1 MTQLGEAIAQAI
13 QANIRAP
20 QRTPVETM
28 YNLKLETFEGNEG
41 YEGAERWLDR
51 IEQTFQVMRSQGNLP
66 ENRWVETT
74 IWFLSREIAVWWGNE
89 TNFLAP
95 ELVQDWSTFKQIFK
109 KRFVPPEYIDRKKQ
123 EFTQLRQR
131 KMSAG
136 EYYRK
141 FTDLSR
147 YDPIVALNSEEML
160 RRFKLGS
167 KKKWRTYAGAL
178 PCANYHEFSEIM
190 VGMEESEKLSTDSDE
205 EEDKN
210 DGKGKGISIQG
221 PRKTQNFKK
230 SGMSSSSSSGGFS
243 ATGPR
248 RGGGRFGNG
257 PRFSGQRSFGGTG
270 NSGPPLCRHCNFR
283 HYGECRRISG
293 ACFTCGQTGHRAMNC
308 PQNQQ
313 RPQQPVRPT
322 PAPTQQNFNSGSYG
336 QVGRGGAY
344 HYQGD
349 ATSYAPGQYQYS
361 QDPYFQSGYSQ
372 DQGGYT
378 SYPPMPASGSQWYQG
393 GQPQQSGVAAS
404 SAGPSRPPNQA
415 GQGRAHQGRGN
426 QSGRGRGGRQSAQG
440 RVNHISLQDAQ
451 NHPDLIMGTLNV
463 LGHFA
468 RVLIDCGATHSVIS
482 HTFAQMTQP
491 YPSSLGFDLEVAMPR
506 GDKCYVDSFYPRC
519 PVRVD
524 NVIMPAN
531 LIPLDIVD
539 FDVILG
545 ADWLHYNR
553 AHIDC
558 YGKLV
563 TFLRPGL
570 PEVTFVG
577 ERSGVRHGVIS
588 AIRARKLLSKG
599 CQGYLAHVVLNDIA
613 SSSVEEVGV
622 VRHYPDVFPEDL
634 PGLPPDRDVE
644 FSIDLL
650 PGTNPISLT
659 PYRMAPAELRELKI
673 QLQELID
680 KGFIQP
686 SSSPWGAPVLFVR
699 KKDGTLRLCIDY
711 RQLNRVT
718 IKNRYPLPRIDDLFD
733 QLKGACVFSKI
744 DLRSGYYQLKIKD
757 EDVHK
762 SAFRT
767 RYGHYEFL
775 VMPFG
780 LTNAPAAFMRLMNE
794 VFQEYLDRFVI
805 VFIDDI
811 LVYSKSESDHIRH
824 LNLVLRKLREHQL
837 YAKFSKC
844 QFWLDQVAF
853 LGHVVSAQGIQV
865 DPQKIEAVESWEQPR
880 TVTEVRSFL
889 GLAGYYRRFV
899 QDFSIIALPLTKLT
913 RKDVKFEWDGSCEQS
928 FQQLKYCLTHAPVLI
943 LPDDNGNFEIY
954 SDASLNGLGC
964 VLMQHSRVIA
974 YASRQLK
981 IHERNYPT
989 HDLELA
995 AIVFAL
1001 KIWRHYLYGEKCKI
1015 FTDHKSLQYLFT
1027 QHDLNLRQRR
1037 WLELLSD
1044 YDCTIEY
1051 HPGRAN
1057 VVADALSRKPQGR
1070 LNALYASR
1078 VSLLAELRSTGVEL
1092 KLEEQSEAFLANFQ
1106 VKPILIDRV
1115 LAAQLLDEEIQE
1127 LISLRNEGKKKDL
1140 KIRDS
1145 DGMLMQEN
1153 RMYVPNNEE
1162 LKKEILDEAHCS
1174 AYAMHPGGTKMYHTI
1189 RPFYYWPGMKREI
1202 AEYVS
1207 RCIVCQQVKAER
1219 KKPFGRLQP
1228 LPVPQWK
1235 WENITMDFVY
1245 KLPRTQNGFDGIWVV
1260 VDRLTKSAH
1269 FIPVR
1274 EKYSL
1279 NKLAQLFISK
1289 IVKYHGVPVNIISD
1303 RDPRF
1308 TSKFWTAFQEAL
1320 GTRLLYST
1328 AYHPQTDG
1336 QSERTIQTLEDMLRS
1351 SVMQFGDS
1359 WHDRLDLMEF
1369 AYNNSFH
1376 SSIGMSPFEAL
1387 YGKACRTPL
1396 CWSEVGER
1404 ILEGPEIVDETTQN
1418 IQVIKS
1424 NLKVAQDRQKS
1435 LADRHTTD
1443 RMYNVGD
1450 YVFLKLS
1457 PWRGVVRFGKKGK
1470 LSPRYIGPYKITE
1483 RIGEVAYRL
1492 ELPPELSKVH
1502 NVFHVSMLRHYV
1514 SDPSHVIPP
1523 QPLEINPDL
1532 TYDEEPVTILDWKD
1546 KTLRNKTVRLV
1557 KVLWR
1562 NHSAE
1567 EATWETEERMR
1578 DMYPRLFYGF

>member
-1 MTQLGEAIAQAI
+1 
-13 QANIRAP
+13 
-20 QRTPVETM
+20 
-28 YNLKLETFEGNEG
+28 
-41 YEGAERWLDR
+41 
-51 IEQTFQVMRSQGNLP
+51 MRSQGNLP

-599 CQGYLAHVVLNDIA
+599 CQGYLAHVVLNDVA
-613 SSSVEEVGV
+613 PSSVEEVGV
-622 VRHYPDVFPEDL
+622 VRHYSDVFPDDL
-634 PGLPPDRDVE
+634 PGLPPERDVE
-644 FSIDLL
+644 FSIELL

-659 PYRMAPAELRELKI
+659 PYRMAPAELKELKI

-865 DPQKIEAVESWEQPR
+865 DPQKIAAVENWEQPR
-880 TVTEVRSFL
+880 TNTEVRSFL

-899 QDFSIIALPLTKLT
+899 QDFSMIALPLTKLT
-913 RKDVKFEWDGSCEQS
+913 RKDVKFEWDDSCEQS

-964 VLMQHSRVIA
+964 VLMQQSRVIA

-989 HDLELA
+989 HDFELA

-1057 VVADALSRKPQGR
+1057 VVADALSRKPTGR

-1092 KLEEQSEAFLANFQ
+1092 ELEEQSEAFLASFQ

-1115 LAAQLLDEEIQE
+1115 LAAQSLDEEMQE

-1245 KLPRTQNGFDGIWVV
+1245 KLPRTENGFDGVWVV

-1274 EKYSL
+1274 EKSSL

-1289 IVKYHGVPVNIISD
+1289 VVKYHGVPVNIISD

-1376 SSIGMSPFEAL
+1376 SSIGMPPFEAL

-1424 NLKVAQDRQKS
+1424 NLKAAQDRQKS
-1435 LADRHTTD
+1435 LADRHTTE
-1443 RMYNVGD
+1443 RMYNTGN

-1457 PWRGVVRFGKKGK
+1457 PWKGVVRFGKKGK
-1470 LSPRYIGPYKITE
+1470 LSPRYIGPYEITE

-1502 NVFHVSMLRHYV
+1502 NVFHVSMLRRYV
-1514 SDPSHVIPP
+1514 SDPSI
-1523 QPLEINPDL
+1523 
-1532 TYDEEPVTILDWKD
+1532 TIKNFSSFIFISS
-1546 KTLRNKTVRLV
+1546 K
-1557 KVLWR
+1557 
-1562 NHSAE
+1562 
-1567 EATWETEERMR
+1567 
-1578 DMYPRLFYGF
+1578 FYISISRSY

>member
-1 MTQLGEAIAQAI
+1 MPPRRDPRRAAEPNFPDITQLGASMAQAF
-13 QANIRAP
+13 QANIRPP

-41 YEGAERWLDR
+41 YEGAEKWLDR
-51 IEQTFQVMRSQGNLP
+51 IEQTFQVMQSQGNLP
-66 ENRWVETT
+66 ANRWVETT
-74 IWFLSREIAVWWGNE
+74 TWFLGREPAAWWINQSRHM
-89 TNFLAP
+89 AP
-95 ELVQDWSTFKQIFK
+95 ERTAEWEVFKENFM

-123 EFTQLRQR
+123 EFTSLKQR
-131 KMSAG
+131 NMSAH

-147 YDPIVALNSEEML
+147 YDSDLAGNQAEML

-167 KKKWRTYAGAL
+167 KKKYRTFANAL
-178 PCANYHEFSEIM
+178 PCADYHEYFEIL
-190 VGMEESEKLSTDSDE
+190 VRMEDSDNLPDSE
-205 EEDKN
+205 DEEDKGN
-210 DGKGKGISIQG
+210 GQKKNEKGKGVSIPG
-221 PRKTQNFKK
+221 PRQMQNFKK

-257 PRFSGQRSFGGTG
+257 PRFSGQRGFGGTG
-270 NSGPPLCRHCNFR
+270 SSGSPLCRRCNFR

-349 ATSYAPGQYQYS
+349 ATPYAPGQYHYS
-361 QDPYFQSGYSQ
+361 QDPYSQSGYSQ

-378 SYPPMPASGSQWYQG
+378 SYPSMPASGSQWYQG

-404 SAGPSRPPNQA
+404 SAGSFRPPAQT
-415 GQGRAHQGRGN
+415 GQGSIHQGRGN
-426 QSGRGRGGRQSAQG
+426 QSGRCRGGRQPAQG

-451 NHPDLIMGTLNV
+451 NHPDLIMV
-463 LGHFA
+463 
-468 RVLIDCGATHSVIS
+468 
-482 HTFAQMTQP
+482 M
-491 YPSSLGFDLEVAMPR
+491 
-506 GDKCYVDSFYPRC
+506 
-519 PVRVD
+519 VD

-558 YGKLV
+558 YGKSV

-577 ERSGVRHGVIS
+577 ERNGVRHGVIS
-588 AIRARKLLSKG
+588 AIRAKKLLSKG
-599 CQGYLAHVVLNDIA
+599 CQGYLAHVVLNDVD
-613 SSSVEEVGV
+613 SGSVEEVGV
-622 VRHYPDVFPEDL
+622 VRHYPDVFPDDL

-659 PYRMAPAELRELKI
+659 PYRMAPSELRELKI

-762 SAFRT
+762 TAFRT

-794 VFQEYLDRFVI
+794 VFQEYLDKFVI

-811 LVYSKSESDHIRH
+811 LVYSKSKSDHIRH
-824 LNLVLRKLREHQL
+824 LNLVLRKLREHRL

-844 QFWLDQVAF
+844 EFWLDQVAF

-865 DPQKIEAVESWEQPR
+865 DPQKIAAVENWEQPR
-880 TVTEVRSFL
+880 TVTE
-889 GLAGYYRRFV
+889 
-899 QDFSIIALPLTKLT
+899 LT
-913 RKDVKFEWDGSCEQS
+913 RKDVKFEWDESCEQS
-928 FQQLKYCLTHAPVLI
+928 FQQLKYCLTHAPVLV
-943 LPDDNGNFEIY
+943 LPDDDGNFEIY

-981 IHERNYPT
+981 THERNYPT

-995 AIVFAL
+995 AI
-1001 KIWRHYLYGEKCKI
+1001 
-1015 FTDHKSLQYLFT
+1015 
-1027 QHDLNLRQRR
+1027 RR

-1092 KLEEQSEAFLANFQ
+1092 ELEEQSEAFLANFQ

-1115 LAAQLLDEEIQE
+1115 LTAQSLDEEIQE
-1127 LISLRNEGKKKDL
+1127 LIN
-1140 KIRDS
+1140 
-1145 DGMLMQEN
+1145 
-1153 RMYVPNNEE
+1153 
-1162 LKKEILDEAHCS
+1162 
-1174 AYAMHPGGTKMYHTI
+1174 
-1189 RPFYYWPGMKREI
+1189 
-1202 AEYVS
+1202 
-1207 RCIVCQQVKAER
+1207 
-1219 KKPFGRLQP
+1219 
-1228 LPVPQWK
+1228 
-1235 WENITMDFVY
+1235 
-1245 KLPRTQNGFDGIWVV
+1245 
-1260 VDRLTKSAH
+1260 
-1269 FIPVR
+1269 
-1274 EKYSL
+1274 
-1279 NKLAQLFISK
+1279 
-1289 IVKYHGVPVNIISD
+1289 
-1303 RDPRF
+1303 
-1308 TSKFWTAFQEAL
+1308 
-1320 GTRLLYST
+1320 
-1328 AYHPQTDG
+1328 
-1336 QSERTIQTLEDMLRS
+1336 
-1351 SVMQFGDS
+1351 
-1359 WHDRLDLMEF
+1359 
-1369 AYNNSFH
+1369 
-1376 SSIGMSPFEAL
+1376 
-1387 YGKACRTPL
+1387 
-1396 CWSEVGER
+1396 
-1404 ILEGPEIVDETTQN
+1404 
-1418 IQVIKS
+1418 
-1424 NLKVAQDRQKS
+1424 
-1435 LADRHTTD
+1435 
-1443 RMYNVGD
+1443 
-1450 YVFLKLS
+1450 
-1457 PWRGVVRFGKKGK
+1457 
-1470 LSPRYIGPYKITE
+1470 
-1483 RIGEVAYRL
+1483 
-1492 ELPPELSKVH
+1492 
-1502 NVFHVSMLRHYV
+1502 
-1514 SDPSHVIPP
+1514 PSHVIPP

-1546 KTLRNKTVRLV
+1546 KTLRNKTVNLV

-1578 DMYPRLFYGF
+1578 DMYPRLFYEY

>member
-1 MTQLGEAIAQAI
+1 MPPRRDPRRAAEPNFPDITQLGAAMAQAF
-13 QANIRAP
+13 QANIRPP

-41 YEGAERWLDR
+41 YEGAEKWLDR
-51 IEQTFQVMRSQGNLP
+51 IEQTFQVMQSQGNLP
-66 ENRWVETT
+66 ANRWVETT
-74 IWFLSREIAVWWGNE
+74 TWFLGREPAAWWINQSRHM
-89 TNFLAP
+89 AP
-95 ELVQDWSTFKQIFK
+95 ERAAEWEVFKENFM

-123 EFTQLRQR
+123 EFTSLKQR
-131 KMSAG
+131 NMSAH

-147 YDPIVALNSEEML
+147 YDSDLAGNQAEML

-167 KKKWRTYAGAL
+167 KKKYRTFANAL
-178 PCANYHEFSEIM
+178 PCADYHEYFEIL
-190 VGMEESEKLSTDSDE
+190 VRMEDSDNLPDSE
-205 EEDKN
+205 DEEDKGN
-210 DGKGKGISIQG
+210 GQKKNEKGKGVSIPG
-221 PRKTQNFKK
+221 PRQTQNFKK

-257 PRFSGQRSFGGTG
+257 PRFSGQRGFGGTG
-270 NSGPPLCRHCNFR
+270 SSGPPLCRRCNFR
-283 HYGECRRISG
+283 HHGECRRSSG
-293 ACFTCGQTGHRAMNC
+293 ACFTCGQTGHRAMYC

-313 RPQQPVRPT
+313 RPQQPVMPT
-322 PAPTQQNFNSGSYG
+322 SAPTQQNFNSGSYG
-336 QVGRGGAY
+336 QGGRGGAY

-349 ATSYAPGQYQYS
+349 AAPYAPGQYHYS

-378 SYPPMPASGSQWYQG
+378 SYPSMPASGSQWYQG

-404 SAGPSRPPNQA
+404 STGSFRPPAQT
-415 GQGRAHQGRGN
+415 GQGRTHQGRGN

-468 RVLIDCGATHSVIS
+468 KVLIDCGATHSVIS
-482 HTFAQMTQP
+482 HTFAQITQP
-491 YPSSLGFDLEVAMPR
+491 HPSPLGFDLEFAMPR
-506 GDKCYVDSFYPRC
+506 GDKCYVDSFYSGC
-519 PVRVD
+519 PVMVD

-558 YGKLV
+558 YGKSV

-588 AIRARKLLSKG
+588 AIRAKKLLSKG
-599 CQGYLAHVVLNDIA
+599 CQGYLAHVVLNDVD
-613 SSSVEEVGV
+613 SGSVEEVGV
-622 VRHYPDVFPEDL
+622 VRHYPDVFPDDL

-650 PGTNPISLT
+650 PSTNPISLA

-762 SAFRT
+762 TAFRT

-794 VFQEYLDRFVI
+794 VFQEYLDNGI
-805 VFIDDI
+805 
-811 LVYSKSESDHIRH
+811 
-824 LNLVLRKLREHQL
+824 
-837 YAKFSKC
+837 
-844 QFWLDQVAF
+844 

-865 DPQKIEAVESWEQPR
+865 DPQKIAAVENWEQPR

-899 QDFSIIALPLTKLT
+899 QDFSMIALPLTKLT
-913 RKDVKFEWDGSCEQS
+913 RKDVKFEWDESCEQS
-928 FQQLKYCLTHAPVLI
+928 FQQLKYCLTHAPVLV

-981 IHERNYPT
+981 THERNYPT

-1070 LNALYASR
+1070 LNALYTSR
-1078 VSLLAELRSTGVEL
+1078 VPLLAELRSTGVEL
-1092 KLEEQSEAFLANFQ
+1092 EWEEQSEAFLANFQ

-1115 LAAQLLDEEIQE
+1115 LAAQSLDEEIQE
-1127 LISLRNEGKKKDL
+1127 LINLRNEGKKKDL
-1140 KIRDS
+1140 KIRGS

-1289 IVKYHGVPVNIISD
+1289 VVKYHGVPVNIISD

-1308 TSKFWTAFQEAL
+1308 TSKFWIAFQEAL

-1470 LSPRYIGPYKITE
+1470 LSPRYIGPYEITE

-1514 SDPSHVIPP
+1514 SNPSHVIPP

-1546 KTLRNKTVRLV
+1546 KTLRNKTVSLV

-1567 EATWETEERMR
+1567 EATWETEDRMR
-1578 DMYPRLFYGF
+1578 DMYPRLFYDF